1 MKGEG
6 KIIEAWP
13 RLLKK
18 PLKSD
23 ANVIPMGNGEKEMF
37 VGRKIMVDL
46 DAVVVVVILLL
57 MMMMVMFIFLLFYPR
72 NLLLK
77 FGQNRVS
84 NI

>member
-37 VGRKIMVDL
+37 VGRIIMADL
-46 DAVVVVVILLL
+46 DAVWGDVLNECRTYNT
-57 MMMMVMFIFLLFYPR
+57 M
-72 NLLLK
+72 K
-77 FGQNRVS
+77 E
-84 NI
+84 